1 MKKKDSKQKKT
12 TTKKSGEKPKIVSSN
27 STNTEK
33 PKNLYPNDIQGLF
46 ERLGLE

>member
-1 MKKKDSKQKKT
+1 MMKKDSKYKKT
-12 TTKKSGEKPKIVSSN
+12 TIKKNDEKPKIISNN

-33 PKNLYPNDIQGLF
+33 SENKYPNDIQGLF